1 MGIRDAI
8 VGLLGGRISN
18 EMITFEGP
26 TVSEVLGLTPEELYR
41 TQPQLQTVISFLAR
55 NVAHLG
61 LPAYVRV
68 SDTDRQ
74 RLRDDPLNLLLAQPN
89 ADMTGYE
96 LRESLISDIGLY
108 DIAYWMWGED
118 SDSASGW
125 FIRPI
130 PPSWVV
136 ETRGGSAFSSAAY
149 IVQNP
154 DGTRVRVEAENMLVF
169 HGWNPGRPKR
179 GSAPVDAL
187 KSVLAEQIQAWEF
200 RQQMW
205 KRGGRVGTYLTR
217 PAGSSAWSD
226 DAREKFKRGWAQFTG
241 SGAKAGSTPLLEDG
255 MEMKRVG
262 FSAREDQ
269 WLEASKLS
277 LATVASIYHVN
288 PVMVGILDNAN
299 FSNTKE
305 FRKMLYSETLGP
317 ILAMV
322 QDRLNTFLV
331 PKVTKAEN
339 VYVEFNI
346 QAKLQGD
353 FEEQAAV
360 LSSAVGAPWMLRE
373 EARARF
379 NLPEVEGMG
388 EPVIPLNVLIGGQ
401 SSPRDGVTAGG
412 GGVTVVTGDD
422 LKQRVEAAAA
432 LIRSGFDPAGSLVAV
447 GLDPIQ
453 HLGLLPIT
461 VQRPTDP
468 DGEVDEQLVDD
479 ISKSRDS
486 AMKQI
491 NQGELLG
498 IRAQQHDAEG
508 VERKTTVAPVRAP
521 GRFEEKA
528 EQVLRSFFKRQGKV
542 VISRLGAKAEPDWW
556 DAARWDEE
564 LANDLYAL
572 AVATSKA
579 VGIAALEAIGFGPD
593 EYDVDR
599 TLKFLRAVAES
610 RAGAINAATRD
621 RLKAALDDPD
631 TSMTPAG
638 VFEEAEQ
645 TRSVVAAITLITT
658 LSAFAAIE
666 AAKQNSTG
674 ATKRWVVSSGNPRPE
689 HAAMD
694 GETVPIDDAFSNGA
708 KWPGDPVLGAEGNSN
723 CLCGVEVTYP

>member
-74 RLRDDPLNLLLAQPN
+74 RLRDDPLNLLLSQPN

-96 LRESLISDIGLY
+96 LRESLISDLGLY

-118 SDSASGW
+118 AESASGW

-136 ETRGGSAFSSAAY
+136 ETRGGSAFSAASY

-154 DGTRVRVEAENMLVF
+154 DGTRVRIESENMLVF
-169 HGWNPGRPKR
+169 HGWNPGRPKK

-187 KSVLAEQIQAWEF
+187 KAVLAEQIQAWEF
-200 RQQMW
+200 REQMW
-205 KRGGRVGTYLTR
+205 KRGGRVGSYLTR
-217 PAGSSAWSD
+217 PASSSVWSPE
-226 DAREKFKRGWAQFTG
+226 AREKFKRNWAEFSG
-241 SGAKAGSTPLLEDG
+241 RGAKAGSTPLFEDG
-255 MEMKRVG
+255 IEMKRIG

-453 HLGLLPIT
+453 HLGLLPVT

-479 ISKSRDS
+479 ISK
-486 AMKQI
+486 AGAVLIK
-491 NQGELLG
+491 GK
-498 IRAQQHDAEG
+498 
-508 VERKTTVAPVRAP
+508 VVRAP

-542 VISRLGAKAEPDWW
+542 VISRMGAKAEPDWW
-556 DAARWDEE
+556 DAARWDAE
-564 LANDLYAL
+564 LADDLYAL
-572 AVATSKA
+572 SVATSKA
-579 VGIAALEAIGFGPD
+579 VGVAAVEAIGFGPD

-610 RAGAINAATRD
+610 RASAINAATRD
-621 RLKAALDDPD
+621 RLKVALDDPE

-638 VFEEAEQ
+638 VFEEAEN
-645 TRSVVAAITLITT
+645 TRSVVAAITLVTT
-658 LSAFAAIE
+658 LSAFAAVE

-674 ATKRWVVSSGNPRPE
+674 ATKTWITSSGNPRPE

-694 GETVPIDDAFSNGA
+694 GETVPIDDVFSNGA
-708 KWPGDPVLGAEGNSN
+708 NWPGDPVLGAEGNSN

>member
-74 RLRDDPLNLLLAQPN
+74 RLRDDPLNLLLSQPN

-96 LRESLISDIGLY
+96 LRESLISDLGLY

-118 SDSASGW
+118 TESASGW

-136 ETRGGSAFSSAAY
+136 ETRGGSAFSAASY

-154 DGTRVRVEAENMLVF
+154 DGTRVRIEAENMLVF
-169 HGWNPGRPKR
+169 HGWNPGRPKK

-187 KSVLAEQIQAWEF
+187 KAVLAEQIQAWEF
-200 RQQMW
+200 REQMW
-205 KRGGRVGTYLTR
+205 KRGGRVGSYLTR
-217 PAGSSAWSD
+217 PASSSVWSPE
-226 DAREKFKRGWAQFTG
+226 AREKFKRNWAEFSG
-241 SGAKAGSTPLLEDG
+241 RGAKAGSTPLFEDG
-255 MEMKRVG
+255 IEMKRIG

-331 PKVTKAEN
+331 PKVTKAKN

-360 LSSAVGAPWMLRE
+360 LSSSTGAPWMTRN
-373 EARARF
+373 EARAKQ
-379 NLPEVEGMG
+379 NLPAIDGGDSLVT
-388 EPVIPLNVLIGGQ
+388 PLNVLIGGQ
-401 SSPRDGVTAGG
+401 ASPRDSAPKSKHLG
-412 GGVTVVTGDD
+412 
-422 LKQRVEAAAA
+422 E
-432 LIRSGFDPAGSLVAV
+432 LVAV
-447 GLDPIQ
+447 
-453 HLGLLPIT
+453 
-461 VQRPTDP
+461 
-468 DGEVDEQLVDD
+468 
-479 ISKSRDS
+479 KS
-486 AMKQI
+486 
-491 NQGELLG
+491 E
-498 IRAQQHDAEG
+498 
-508 VERKTTVAPVRAP
+508 PVRAP
-521 GRFEEKA
+521 ENFEAKA
-528 EQVLRSFFKRQGKV
+528 EEILRSFFKRQGKV
-542 VISRLGAKAEPDWW
+542 VLSRLGAKAEPDWW
-556 DAARWDEE
+556 DEARWNDE
-564 LANDLYAL
+564 LSDDLYAL
-572 AVATSKA
+572 AVATTKA
-579 VGIAALEAIGFGPD
+579 VGVAAVEAIGFGPD

-599 TLKFLRAVAES
+599 TLKFLRAVADS
-610 RAGAINAATRD
+610 RAGAINSATRD
-621 RLKAALDDPD
+621 RILKALDEPE

-638 VFEEAEQ
+638 VFEEAEE
-645 TRSVVAAITLITT
+645 TRSLAGAVTLITT
-658 LSAFAAIE
+658 LSAFAAVE

-674 ATKRWVVSSGNPRPE
+674 ATKTWITSSGNPRPE

-694 GETVPIDDAFSNGA
+694 GETVPIDDVFSNGA
-708 KWPGDPVLGAEGNSN
+708 NWPGDPVLGAEGNSN